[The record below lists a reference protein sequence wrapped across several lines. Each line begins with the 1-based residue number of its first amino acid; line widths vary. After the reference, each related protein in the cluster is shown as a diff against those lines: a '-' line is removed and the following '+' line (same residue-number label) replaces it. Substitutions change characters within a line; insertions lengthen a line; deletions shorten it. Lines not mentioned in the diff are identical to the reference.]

1 MNQNRNSHS
10 SSRMTAQDVASL
22 AGVSQSTVSR
32 VFNPKWKGKVKPEIR
47 ERVLKIA
54 TETGYTPNT
63 IAHILTS
70 KRSGIVGVLVSK
82 QYQAFYYA
90 VLSEITACLNANGFQ
105 TMLFL
110 TDPKDAIDDLFT
122 DVLRYQLD
130 GIIITSAAAT
140 HDLYQS
146 KTDFPIPAV
155 LYNGYV
161 PGLSIS
167 AVHSDNYAGCIQM
180 ADYLVSLG
188 HRNFAYISTA
198 NSAYRNYAVRQEAF
212 LHGLS
217 MHGIHSCKIEEADYS
232 YESGAEAAYRLLTSA
247 HAPDAI
253 FCSGDINTMGARDA
267 ARKLG
272 RDNGA
277 RLTIAG
283 FDARWGME
291 LPPYGITALR
301 QDTGQLTRD
310 AVQILKRMIDTDDR
324 SPVVV
329 TRPMELVVRT
339 STRPHP
345 TEK

>member
-32 VFNPKWKGKVKPEIR
+32 VFNPKWKGKVKPEIC

-82 QYQAFYYA
+82 QYQVFYYA

-110 TDPKDAIDDLFT
+110 TDPKDAIDDLLT

-167 AVHSDNYAGCIQM
+167 AVHSDNYAGCIQP
-180 ADYLVSLG
+180 A
-188 HRNFAYISTA
+188 
-198 NSAYRNYAVRQEAF
+198 
-212 LHGLS
+212 
-217 MHGIHSCKIEEADYS
+217 
-232 YESGAEAAYRLLTSA
+232 
-247 HAPDAI
+247 
-253 FCSGDINTMGARDA
+253 
-267 ARKLG
+267 
-272 RDNGA
+272 
-277 RLTIAG
+277 
-283 FDARWGME
+283 
-291 LPPYGITALR
+291 
-301 QDTGQLTRD
+301 
-310 AVQILKRMIDTDDR
+310 
-324 SPVVV
+324 
-329 TRPMELVVRT
+329 
-339 STRPHP
+339 
-345 TEK
+345 

>member
-1 MNQNRNSHS
+1 M
-10 SSRMTAQDVASL
+10 
-22 AGVSQSTVSR
+22 
-32 VFNPKWKGKVKPEIR
+32 
-47 ERVLKIA
+47 
-54 TETGYTPNT
+54 
-63 IAHILTS
+63 
-70 KRSGIVGVLVSK
+70 

-253 FCSGDINTMGARDA
+253 FCSGDINTMGALDA

-272 RDNGA
+272 RDIGET
-277 RLTIAG
+277 LSIAG
-283 FDARWGME
+283 FDAPCGME